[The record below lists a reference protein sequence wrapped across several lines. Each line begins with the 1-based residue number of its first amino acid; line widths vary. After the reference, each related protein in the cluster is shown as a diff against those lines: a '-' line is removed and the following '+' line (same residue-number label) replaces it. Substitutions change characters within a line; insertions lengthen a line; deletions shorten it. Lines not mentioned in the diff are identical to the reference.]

1 MFLWKVGGGNISIF
15 SFSAIYAPFSSNLR
29 HNKIQANQ
37 SRKMEQKYYFTCNI
51 RNISKTSLLCSVHWV
66 SQDVTAGSGD
76 HCALQWHS
84 VHSHQQRCS
93 LQRPVTILPL
103 TTCSGGGNKAAMTTP
118 AHIWCLC
125 SHPVTVFMGHKMI
138 AGHFSDGRVQNAGRL
153 LKWL

>member
-1 MFLWKVGGGNISIF
+1 MHHI
-15 SFSAIYAPFSSNLR
+15 SSNLR

-51 RNISKTSLLCSVHWV
+51 RNIKDIS
-66 SQDVTAGSGD
+66 A
-76 HCALQWHS
+76 
-84 VHSHQQRCS
+84 
-93 LQRPVTILPL
+93 LQRPLSVTGCDSRQWRPL
-103 TTCSGGGNKAAMTTP
+103 CSAVTLCPLASTALFPTAACHYSAFNHLLRGGGNKAAMTTP